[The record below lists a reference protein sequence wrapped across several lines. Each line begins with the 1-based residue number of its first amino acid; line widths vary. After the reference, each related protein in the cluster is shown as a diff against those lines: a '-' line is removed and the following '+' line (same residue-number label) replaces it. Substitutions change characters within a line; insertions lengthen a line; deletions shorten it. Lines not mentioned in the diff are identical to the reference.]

1 MSSYSF
7 YYNSLINKFINIIL
21 EKGKKELSENLIID
35 LFKKLKLQ
43 NFSKNKDPLLLLTL
57 VIRKLLIYVE
67 LRSMRVGR
75 IKRKYPI
82 SVKSHRQLYLA
93 FKLLLD
99 GANCRTEFK
108 LSDRLYN
115 EIINIAYNEK
125 LSNSIN
131 LRYNLYQEAF
141 KNRIFVFRKRR

>member
-35 LFKKLKLQ
+35 LFKKLKFQ